1 MEKVIHKELSY
12 KITGLLFKTHKE
24 LGKYRNEKQYADY
37 FEELLKQGGIKY
49 VREYRFEDFQYGKG
63 NVRCICDFIVDDK
76 IILEFKSKDYL
87 SKDDYFQTKRYLIT
101 LNLKLA
107 ILINFRQPRL
117 VPKRI
122 LNNAY
127 YDNANT
133 ANYMRILQ
141 K

>member
-12 KITGLLFKTHKE
+12 KITGLLFKTHKK

-37 FEELLKQGGIKY
+37 FEELLKQEGKKY

-122 LNNAY
+122 LNNDY
-127 YDNANT
+127 YDNTIDNTNIANV
-133 ANYMRILQ
+133 L
-141 K
+141 